1 MACYTLGVEKKKRK
15 RKDYAF
21 WRTGNDFVMSE
32 CDVSVGVC
40 EYEWVYGLASGP
52 SRSQAIL
59 IKTVAALAS

>member
-1 MACYTLGVEKKKRK
+1 MACYTLGVEEKKRK

-52 SRSQAIL
+52 SR
-59 IKTVAALAS
+59 